1 MVTGKAEPKGVTVRV
16 PDSSQP
22 GARAAVLQTDASSL
36 WKGPLQKMSS
46 SLLQQLDAQLDA
58 LFVGWNIYTTLI
70 CIVLGVY
77 LVYPLFYY
85 TEPDTHPM
93 LLARQSS
100 NSHVRQP
107 GESAIYRS
115 LETPHGYSLRS
126 GLNVKDP
133 GAPKWTSGRDG
144 DLRDIWAQVLKGPTG
159 PDGNSTGSPGKI
171 ISVLGKEEIIEHQ
184 ASEVMQ
190 DINSLG
196 HHLQSHDR
204 HRVAIYLPNSVEMV
218 VSLFGNLT

>member
-1 MVTGKAEPKGVTVRV
+1 
-16 PDSSQP
+16 
-22 GARAAVLQTDASSL
+22 
-36 WKGPLQKMSS
+36 MSS
-46 SLLQQLDAQLDA
+46 SLLQQLDAQLDS
-58 LFVGWNIYTTLI
+58 LFAGWNIYTTLI
-70 CIVLGVY
+70 CIVLGLY

-100 NSHVRQP
+100 NSYVRQP

-115 LETPHGYSLRS
+115 LETPHGYSLKS

-133 GAPKWTSGRDG
+133 GAPKWSSGRDG

-159 PDGNSTGSPGKI
+159 PDGNPNGSPGKI
-171 ISVLGKEEIIEHQ
+171 ISVLGKEEVIEHQ
-184 ASEVMQ
+184 TSEVMH

-196 HHLQSHDR
+196 HHLQSHGRR
-204 HRVAIYLPNSVEMV
+204 HVAIYLPNSVEMV
-218 VSLFGNLT
+218 VSLFGNLTQSPPGGDADYMQSCNPLRCYAHLSTL